1 MHTFDSI
8 RNTKNT
14 CLGEMEYAIRAPEA
28 WNKPNQFNFDF
39 LLHLSPNDS
48 LPLDAMWWIMSVAL
62 FYPTIQQ
69 GVEGHKVDYWKLACK
84 SAK

>member
-1 MHTFDSI
+1 MA
-8 RNTKNT
+8 
-14 CLGEMEYAIRAPEA
+14 YAIRAPEA

-39 LLHLSPNDS
+39 LPHLSPNES
-48 LPLDAMWWIMSVAL
+48 LPLDEMCWIMSVAL
-62 FYPTIQQ
+62 FYPTIQR